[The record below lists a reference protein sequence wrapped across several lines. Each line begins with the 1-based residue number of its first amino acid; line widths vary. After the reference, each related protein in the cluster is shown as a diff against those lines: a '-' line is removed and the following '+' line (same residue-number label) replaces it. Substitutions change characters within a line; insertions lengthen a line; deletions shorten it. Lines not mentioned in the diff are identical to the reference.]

1 MHAKTDKF
9 IQLALVVAVFGG
21 WEGGIALGVIDPF
34 FFPSPTAIVQQAWT
48 WLSDTSFYQHVYIT
62 LTETAL
68 GYIIGTGL
76 GVAGGVW
83 LGLSRRSARILDPF
97 IKGFNAIPRVVLAPI
112 FVLWLGLGLWSKVAL
127 AVTLVFFTTFFNA
140 MQGVREV
147 NPVVLAN
154 ARILGASRS
163 DLLRHVYFPA
173 AELDPVFA
181 AYFGRLCRGRCD
193 HRRIPRRLGGPGLP
207 DRAGRRQLQRC
218 GRVRRHHHPGRL
230 RADHRR
236 AAGRGREQAD
246 HLASQRPGTGHQL
259 TRTG

>member
-9 IQLALVVAVFGG
+9 IQAALVVAVFGG

-154 ARILGASRS
+154 ARILGAGRS

-173 AELDPVFA
+173 AASWILSSLRTSVGFAVVGAIIGEYLGASAGLGYLIAQAEGNFNAVGVFA
-181 AYFGRLCRGRCD
+181 GIIIL
-193 HRRIPRRLGGPGLP
+193 
-207 DRAGRRQLQRC
+207 
-218 GRVRRHHHPGRL
+218 
-230 RADHRR
+230 
-236 AAGRGREQAD
+236 AAFVLVIDALLDVVENKLITWRPNAQTQAT
-246 HLASQRPGTGHQL
+246 S
-259 TRTG
+259 

>member
-9 IQLALVVAVFGG
+9 IQLALVIAVFGG

-173 AELDPVFA
+173 A
-181 AYFGRLCRGRCD
+181 
-193 HRRIPRRLGGPGLP
+193 
-207 DRAGRRQLQRC
+207 
-218 GRVRRHHHPGRL
+218 
-230 RADHRR
+230 
-236 AAGRGREQAD
+236 
-246 HLASQRPGTGHQL
+246 ASWIL
-259 TRTG
+259 S